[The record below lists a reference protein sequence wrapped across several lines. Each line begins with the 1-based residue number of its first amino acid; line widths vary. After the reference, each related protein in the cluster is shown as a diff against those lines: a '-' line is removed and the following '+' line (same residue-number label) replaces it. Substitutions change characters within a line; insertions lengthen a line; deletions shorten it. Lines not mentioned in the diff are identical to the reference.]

1 MLQNELIIQEPRQRK
16 QTARY
21 GNDDSMMEISDLDST
36 SNSDDEDE
44 ESRKTRSGIKKRGR
58 PGRKRRGSDDD
69 YDADDAEGYGRS
81 DCFKVEKNLLVY
93 GWDILC
99 VLTRIQENCFWNG
112 ACILWLWHKIPIAL
126 FLQLG

>member
-1 MLQNELIIQEPRQRK
+1 MWTLQNELIIQEPRQRK

-21 GNDDSMMEISDLDST
+21 GNDDSVMEMSELDSS

-44 ESRKTRSGIKKRGR
+44 ESRKTRSGLKKRGR
-58 PGRKRRGSDDD
+58 PGRKRRGSDED

-93 GWDILC
+93 G
-99 VLTRIQENCFWNG
+99 
-112 ACILWLWHKIPIAL
+112 
-126 FLQLG
+126 